1 MKNARQSHTISLV
14 IKVMH
19 TRLLALR
26 KEKHLTQQLLAID
39 LGIDQSSIS
48 SYETGKY
55 LPTVEVLAKY
65 AEYFGV
71 STDYLLGLTD
81 VKTPVRAALDDQT
94 AYASSL
100 FASLPG
106 SSRER
111 ALGYLESLCA
121 VYK

>member
-1 MKNARQSHTISLV
+1 MQK
-14 IKVMH
+14 
-19 TRLLALR
+19 RLTELR
-26 KEKHLTQQLLAID
+26 KEKHMTQQRLAIE

-65 AEYFGV
+65 AAYFSV
-71 STDYLLGLTD
+71 SADYLLGLTD
-81 VKTPVRAALDDQT
+81 VKTPVKTAVDDQT

-106 SSRER
+106 SFRER
-111 ALGYLESLCA
+111 AIGYLESLCGSHIKA
-121 VYK
+121 N

>member
-1 MKNARQSHTISLV
+1 MRK
-14 IKVMH
+14 
-19 TRLLALR
+19 RLSELR
-26 KEKHLTQQLLAID
+26 KAKHLTQQLLAID

-71 STDYLLGLTD
+71 STDYILGLTD
-81 VKTPVRAALDDQT
+81 IKTPVKTATDEQT
-94 AYASSL
+94 VYASSL

-111 ALGYLESLCA
+111 AIGYLESLYSSE
-121 VYK
+121 VK